1 MRNNPFERLERF
13 EKKHGDYY
21 DMMCQIEVDINAPG
35 QRELRRNME
44 RHNRLVYMCI
54 GYSIGI
60 AEKGG

>member
-1 MRNNPFERLERF
+1 MNPTKRLELF

-21 DMMCQIEVDINAPG
+21 DMLSQIDPDINKPG

-44 RHNRLVYMCI
+44 RHNKLVYMCI

-60 AEKGG
+60 AEREKV

>member
-1 MRNNPFERLERF
+1 MNNTPFKRLERF

-21 DMMCQIEVDINAPG
+21 DMLSQIETDINIPG
-35 QRELRRNME
+35 QIELRRNME

-60 AEKGG
+60 AEKG